1 MKKVAILPPGEL
13 PRQAGRLAGAIRA
26 LLGSEV
32 RIPPLELGFS
42 RGLRARLTRGG
53 RAG

>member
-1 MKKVAILPPGEL
+1 MKKVAILPADFPVR
-13 PRQAGRLAGAIRA
+13 PDDWRAIRA